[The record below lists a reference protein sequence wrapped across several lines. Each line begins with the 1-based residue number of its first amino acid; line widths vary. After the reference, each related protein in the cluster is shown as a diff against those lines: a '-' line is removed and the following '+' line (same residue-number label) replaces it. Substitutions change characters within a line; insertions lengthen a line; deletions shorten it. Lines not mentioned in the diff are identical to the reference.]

1 MKEVSSDKRKTENKE
16 IVDTKEEEVKTDDNT
31 GVSKSKETEMVRRAT
46 EKSAIDKVG
55 DSENRERD
63 DMTANS
69 VNRERGDV
77 TADSENRKRG
87 DKTGDSENRERNY
100 MTAHTL

>member
-1 MKEVSSDKRKTENKE
+1 MKEVSSDKREIENRE
-16 IVDTKEEEVKTDDNT
+16 IVDTKEAEVKSDDKT
-31 GVSKSKETEMVRRAT
+31 VVSKSKETEMMRRAT

-63 DMTANS
+63 NMTANS

-77 TADSENRKRG
+77 TADSENMKRG
-87 DKTGDSENRERNY
+87 DKTRD
-100 MTAHTL
+100 H